1 MIMKYFLLG
10 STKTSKKEALASHEK
25 IVEGWKD
32 AIRAAEQ
39 AQEYWP
45 LHVTDDG
52 KIESLTPQSVPVT
65 DAIVESID
73 IASTYQNRNTN

>member
-45 LHVTDDG
+45 LHVTGRLNNFLQLARYVDDG
-52 KIESLTPQSVPVT
+52 QEGLK
-65 DAIVESID
+65 
-73 IASTYQNRNTN
+73 